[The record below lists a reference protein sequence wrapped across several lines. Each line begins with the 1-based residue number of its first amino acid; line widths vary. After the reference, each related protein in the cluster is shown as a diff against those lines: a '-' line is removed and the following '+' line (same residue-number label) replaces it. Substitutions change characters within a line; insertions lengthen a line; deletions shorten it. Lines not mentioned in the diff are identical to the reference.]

1 MESKDLL
8 HPENDANQDLVV
20 NSGASVEDQNNT
32 ELVDINSNEMPIE
45 EPVAEEPVAEEPIA
59 EEPIAEEPVAE
70 EPIAEEP
77 IAEEPIAEEPIAE
90 EPIAEEPVA
99 EEPVAEELVAEEP
112 VVEEPV
118 AEEPVAEEPV
128 AEEPAAEEP
137 VTEEPIAEGKTVN
150 EIVAEIESSQVP
162 EEDDDDIDDKTFE
175 ESPEKIESE
184 YSGLTFEESVDI
196 LHEIVQEPNFN
207 IIKLRVGI
215 LKSIILQ
222 HIKKTK
228 QEQLNT
234 FINEGGNQEEFIP
247 EKSDLEKKFENALQ
261 TYKENKAK
269 FLEKIEVEKNK
280 NFEAKKAIIED
291 LKNLIE
297 NESNLK
303 TLNDKFKEFQD
314 QWKEIGPVPQN
325 ESTNLWQNYHF
336 YVEKFFDILKIG
348 KELRSLDLKK
358 NLEQKIKL
366 CETAESLLLDDS
378 INKSFKKL
386 QQLHDEWKEIGPVP
400 EDKKD
405 EIWERFKVASDQIN
419 QKRREH
425 YDEIFAEQQNN
436 YNAKVVLCEQA
447 EELVTNDTL
456 SIKEYNAISDKLNE
470 VLKVWK
476 TLGPAPAKLNDEIW
490 NRFKVV
496 LDKFYGQKK
505 EYFQQMKDSQMQ
517 NYNLKLN
524 LAIQAEALSNR
535 NDWKNTTDEI
545 LKLQKEW
552 KNIGPTPRKYSEA
565 VWKRFSAACDH
576 FFEEKSFY
584 FSNIQ
589 QIESDNLKKKEELIQ
604 KIINHE
610 FSSDKAANLDA
621 MKLYQREWTELGHV
635 PKNDKDRIYNEYR
648 DAVNKRFADLKV
660 SVEDIKHDNFKSKI
674 DTILNN
680 PNAERLL
687 DKEMR
692 FLSNKLTQLK
702 EDINL
707 WENNLGFF
715 ANSKNADLLK
725 AEFNKKIESAKEEA
739 KELEFKIRTMKIELR
754 NSNNSK

>member
-8 HPENDANQDLVV
+8 HPENDENQDLVV
-20 NSGASVEDQNNT
+20 NSGSSIEDQNNT
-32 ELVDINSNEMPIE
+32 ELVDINSNEMPIKEPVVE
-45 EPVAEEPVAEEPIA
+45 EPVAEELVAEESVA
-59 EEPIAEEPVAE
+59 EETATEEPVVE
-70 EPIAEEP
+70 EL
-77 IAEEPIAEEPIAE
+77 
-90 EPIAEEPVA
+90 VA
-99 EEPVAEELVAEEP
+99 EEPVAEELVAEESVAEETATEEP
-112 VVEEPV
+112 VVEEPF
-118 AEEPVAEEPV
+118 
-128 AEEPAAEEP
+128 AAE
-137 VTEEPIAEGKTVN
+137 KTVN

-162 EEDDDDIDDKTFE
+162 EEDEEDIDDKTFE

-184 YSGLTFEESVDI
+184 YSELTFEESVNI

-207 IIKLRVGI
+207 IIKMRVGI

-222 HIKKTK
+222 HIKKLK
-228 QEQLNT
+228 QEQLNS

-269 FLEKIEVEKNK
+269 FLEKIEAEKNK

-447 EELVTNDTL
+447 EELVANETL
-456 SIKEYNAISDKLNE
+456 SIKEYNTISDKLNE

-524 LAIQAEALSNR
+524 LAIQAEALSTR

-552 KNIGPTPRKYSEA
+552 KNIGPTPRKYSET
-565 VWKRFSAACDH
+565 VWKRFRAACDH

-610 FSSDKAANLDA
+610 FGSDKAANLDA

-715 ANSKNADLLK
+715 ANSKNADILK
-725 AEFNKKIESAKEEA
+725 AEFNKKIEAAKEEA

>member
-8 HPENDANQDLVV
+8 HPENDENQDLVV
-20 NSGASVEDQNNT
+20 NSGSSHEDQNNA
-32 ELVDINSNEMPIE
+32 ELVEINSNEMPIE
-45 EPVAEEPVAEEPIA
+45 TPIAEEPTAEEPTAEEPIVEEPIVEEPIA
-59 EEPIAEEPVAE
+59 EEPIVE

-77 IAEEPIAEEPIAE
+77 IAEEPIVEEPIVEEPIVEEPIVEEPIVEEPIAE
-90 EPIAEEPVA
+90 EPIAKEK
-99 EEPVAEELVAEEP
+99 
-112 VVEEPV
+112 
-118 AEEPVAEEPV
+118 
-128 AEEPAAEEP
+128 
-137 VTEEPIAEGKTVN
+137 KTVT
-150 EIVAEIESSQVP
+150 EIVAEIESSEVHE
-162 EEDDDDIDDKTFE
+162 EEDDDIDEKTDE
-175 ESPEKIESE
+175 ESSEKFEAE
-184 YSGLTFEESVDI
+184 YSELTFEESVET
-196 LHEIVQEPNFN
+196 LQKLVQETNFN
-207 IIKLRVGI
+207 KIKLRVGI

-222 HIKKTK
+222 HVKIYK
-228 QEQLNT
+228 QEQLDSFLND
-234 FINEGGNQEEFIP
+234 GGNQEEFIP
-247 EKSDLEKKFENALQ
+247 EKSDLEKKFEAALR
-261 TYKENKAK
+261 TYKENKAN
-269 FLEKIEVEKNK
+269 FLEQIEVEKNK
-280 NFEAKKAIIED
+280 NFDAKKAIIED

-366 CETAESLLLDDS
+366 CETAESLLLEDS

-400 EDKKD
+400 DDKKD
-405 EIWERFKVASDQIN
+405 EIWERFKIASDQIN

-425 YDEIFAEQQNN
+425 YDEIFTEQQNN

-447 EELVTNDTL
+447 EEMVANETA
-456 SIKEYNAISDKLNE
+456 SIKEYNTISDKLNE

-490 NRFKVV
+490 NRFKIV

-505 EYFQQMKDSQMQ
+505 EYFLQMKESQMQ

-524 LAIQAEALSNR
+524 LAIQAEAISIR
-535 NDWKNTTDEI
+535 NDWKNATEEM

-552 KNIGPTPRKYSEA
+552 KNIGPTPRKYSET
-565 VWKRFSAACDH
+565 VWKRFRAACDH
-576 FFEEKSFY
+576 FFESKSFY
-584 FSNIQ
+584 FNNIQ

-604 KIINHE
+604 KILNHE
-610 FSSDKAANLDA
+610 FGTDKAANLDA

-635 PKNDKDRIYNEYR
+635 PKNEKDRIYNEYR

-660 SVEDIKHDNFKSKI
+660 SVEDVKHDNFKNKI
-674 DTILNN
+674 DNILNN

-687 DKEMR
+687 DKEMK
-692 FLSNKLTQLK
+692 FLSNKLTQLR

-725 AEFNKKIESAKEEA
+725 AEFNKKIEAAKEEA
-739 KELEFKIRTMKIELR
+739 KELEFKIRTMKIEQR